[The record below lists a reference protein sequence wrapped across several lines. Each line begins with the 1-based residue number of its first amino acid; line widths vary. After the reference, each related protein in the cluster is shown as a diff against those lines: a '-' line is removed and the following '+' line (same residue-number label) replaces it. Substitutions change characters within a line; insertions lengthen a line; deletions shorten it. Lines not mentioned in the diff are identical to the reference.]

1 MISKALGFQL
11 SHQSPIF
18 TSTRLIGTNL
28 IFNLFIFN
36 LFIFYLFLHF
46 NVLMQPKTMKH
57 SILSMYIDIHRVVLT
72 MCVV

>member
-36 LFIFYLFLHF
+36 LFLHF